1 MNIVMALYYLENEYK
16 VAKVDWEDG
25 VYLFIDEE
33 DGNIKWQN
41 GEIYYNQFN
50 LFDEWYI
57 VD

>member
-1 MNIVMALYYLENEYK
+1 MNIVMALYYLENECK
-16 VAKVDWEDG
+16 VAKVNLEDG

-41 GEIYYNQFN
+41 GEIYYSQFN

>member
-1 MNIVMALYYLENEYK
+1 MNIVMALYYLENECK
-16 VAKVDWEDG
+16 VAKVNWEDG

-41 GEIYYNQFN
+41 GEIYYGQFN

>member
-1 MNIVMALYYLENEYK
+1 MNIIMALYYLENERK
-16 VAKVDWEDG
+16 VAKVNWEDG

-41 GEIYYNQFN
+41 GEIYYSQFN
-50 LFDEWYI
+50 LFDEWRI

>member
-1 MNIVMALYYLENEYK
+1 MNIVMALYYLENECK
-16 VAKVDWEDG
+16 VAKVNWEDG
-25 VYLFIDEE
+25 VYLLIDEE

-41 GEIYYNQFN
+41 GEIYYGQFN